1 MTLVATVGTSSQ
13 VSLADSGIGGGTS
26 FTNGSIFP
34 FISGLTTSLS
44 SSFFVQNIGDD
55 DLELEIIHGAPR
67 GITIEPSEG
76 QDLSLAPF
84 ESTLF
89 FFDITVDE
97 TVPANSYPIIINL
110 RQSNFEQI
118 DEPGSI
124 YRPAL
129 AASFVVDVIGASS
142 TLNFSAISALNG
154 LPAQGDLSLFYLG
167 ENGIDTLIYQEN
179 ASEFSLAVVPGN
191 YRATFDIPNL
201 QRQSVEFTIED
212 GETRDVVLE
221 IPTLEFLSVG
231 AIPTRDDRDVIQFVT
246 LSMDVFNNLRQLQ
259 GPIDFVSKVYLDDE
273 LVDEFIIET
282 LPFLPEGET
291 LQRAVYDRDE
301 GFAQGDWKFEFGIRN
316 EQFEVYST
324 QTLTVPSPGLLQSYI
339 QEILLVLFGLI
350 IAGLLLPKSWWAII
364 LRRRKKDSTEEP
376 KLVSI
381 PVDTTAPP
389 AKRRRAPIKPEVN
402 LEPVLGK
409 AREFFAAITK
419 QKEKDPYSIVKA
431 ALVEIDELES
441 SGARTLK
448 FSYDMDKIFAN
459 DGESVKKKSS
469 GQPYSPEEL
478 QVIARYED
486 AKGRLERVAR
496 PDLESQIR
504 RDLMMERIE
513 SSNRRPQGG
522 VD

>member
-1 MTLVATVGTSSQ
+1 MTLVATVGTSQASI
-13 VSLADSGIGGGTS
+13 ADSGIGGGTS

-55 DLELEIIHGAPR
+55 DMELEIIHGAPR
-67 GITIEPSEG
+67 GITIEPSEE
-76 QDLSLAPF
+76 QELSLAPF

-97 TVPANSYPIIINL
+97 TVPADSYPIIINL

-129 AASFVVDVIGASS
+129 AASFVVDVIGASA

-291 LQRAVYDRDE
+291 LQRAVYDLDG

-316 EQFEVYST
+316 EEFEVYST
-324 QTLTVPSPGLLQSYI
+324 QTLIVPSPGLLQSYI

-364 LRRRKKDSTEEP
+364 LRRRKKDSAEEP
-376 KLVSI
+376 ALVSI

-389 AKRRRAPIKPEVN
+389 VKRRRAPVKPEVN

-431 ALVEIDELES
+431 ALVEIDELEAL
-441 SGARTLK
+441 GARTLK
-448 FSYDMDKIFAN
+448 FSFDMDKIFAS

-469 GQPYSPEEL
+469 GRPYSPEEL
-478 QVIARYED
+478 KVIARYED

-513 SSNRRPQGG
+513 SSNRRSQGG